1 MFEIIVLLAIGLA
14 IMIAVHNAMEKIE
27 SLMERE

>member
-1 MFEIIVLLAIGLA
+1 MFEIIVVLSVGLA

-27 SLMERE
+27 RMME